1 MNNVTRVLAAAALI
15 VCGVSGCSKEQSVSP
30 KMWSL
35 EEGGGMMPRPRLPQ
49 FVPLSQCINDYD
61 DFVTR
66 FNGTTINIVAVILQ
80 DGTRI
85 DVGGP
90 ITSMVYRAELSN
102 ESLSI
107 FRSIFD
113 VAHLVSGNIHHV
125 WWNVWSRG
133 CYLQRP
139 DDPNYT
145 NLLKGA
151 EVITIN
157 SSFKWGIAPYQ
168 NMPISLLV
176 IE

>member
-1 MNNVTRVLAAAALI
+1 MNSVVRVLAAAALI
-15 VCGVSGCSKEQSVSP
+15 VYGISGCSKEQAASP
-30 KMWSL
+30 KVWSL
-35 EEGGGMMPRPRLPQ
+35 EDGGNVVPRPRLSQ
-49 FVPLSQCINDYD
+49 FVPLSECINDYD
-61 DFVTR
+61 DFVTIS
-66 FNGTTINIVAVILQ
+66 NGNTIDIVAVILQ
-80 DGTRI
+80 NGTRI
-85 DVGGP
+85 DVGGS
-90 ITSMVYRAELSN
+90 ILSMVFRVELSN
-102 ESLSI
+102 QSLSL

-113 VAHLVSGNIHHV
+113 VTYLVNGDEHHV

-133 CYLQRP
+133 CYLQQP
-139 DDPNYT
+139 DDPFYT